1 MKGDYVP
8 FILENNIF
16 LAFSWKSTVCTLHT
30 VYGTVYKHN
39 TEYCC

>member
-16 LAFSWKSTVCTLHT
+16 LGFSQKSTVCILHT
-30 VYGTVYKHN
+30 VYSIVYKHN
-39 TEYCC
+39 TEYSC